1 MSAATIRVF
10 HKLWHRSIY
19 PKPCSFTLFPP
30 PPTQLRH
37 PLPFSLP
44 PPLAAIIPTLVSSAQ
59 RTPHFCTPSSLRLRR
74 RNVQKISLNAR
85 SLVMRQWALK
95 EREGNS
101 PDFVP
106 PSPSPHLVVCLP
118 TKGDEEKMESSRARR
133 VWRRLIVAALQ
144 TTITRLLSSRL
155 ARMDAISSNGFCQWY
170 PFPLPIPICIS
181 PYSLPARASV
191 HTSQS
196 PGVGDKRSVT
206 Y

>member
-133 VWRRLIVAALQ
+133 VWRRLV
-144 TTITRLLSSRL
+144 LLWLHSRQPL
-155 ARMDAISSNGFCQWY
+155 RVFFLHGLLVWMRFPRMGSANDIPSLSPYLFV
-170 PFPLPIPICIS
+170 FPLIP
-181 PYSLPARASV
+181 SLRTLLCTRASP
-191 HTSQS
+191 QE
-196 PGVGDKRSVT
+196 
-206 Y
+206 